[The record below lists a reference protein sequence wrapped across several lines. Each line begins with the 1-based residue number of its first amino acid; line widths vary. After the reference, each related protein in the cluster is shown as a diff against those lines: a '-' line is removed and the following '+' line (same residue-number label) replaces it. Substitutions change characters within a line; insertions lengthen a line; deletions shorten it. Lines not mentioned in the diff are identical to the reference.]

1 MTDESDDRRAELAT
15 TPITRAHVRM
25 IVGAATGI
33 VAGLAAAAASMWQL
47 ALLVGWIVGT
57 VTILIWVWLEI
68 VGLDAKATADIATPE
83 DASREISRVILLGAS
98 VVSLVAVVAA
108 FHRAKAGSPHAFVLT
123 SAAMIAIVVA
133 WLTVHTVFTL
143 HYAHYYYRDPPGG
156 VDFPGLT
163 TGPCYRDFAY
173 LAFTIGM
180 TFQVSDT
187 AIHDSSIRHMVLG
200 HALLSYLFGTAI
212 FAGAINMLASFIG

>member
-1 MTDESDDRRAELAT
+1 MF
-15 TPITRAHVRM
+15 
-25 IVGAATGI
+25 VGAS
-33 VAGLAAAAASMWQL
+33 AGLAAGLAASIVAMWQL
-47 ALLVGWIVGT
+47 AILIGWIVGT
-57 VTILIWVWLEI
+57 ATILIWLWFEI
-68 VGLDAKATADIATPE
+68 GWLDAADTAAVATSQ
-83 DASREISRVILLGAS
+83 DASREISRIVLLGAS

-108 FHRAKAGSPHAFVLT
+108 FHRAKLGQPHAFILMT
-123 SAAMIAIVVA
+123 AAMVAIVLG
-133 WLTVHTVFTL
+133 WLTVHTVFTV
-143 HYAHYYYRDPPGG
+143 HYAHHYYSDPPGG

-187 AIHDSSIRHMVLG
+187 AINDSSIRHMVLS

-212 FAGAINMLASFIG
+212 FAGAINMLAGFIG

>member
-1 MTDESDDRRAELAT
+1 MTPVRAT
-15 TPITRAHVRM
+15 VRM
-25 IVGAATGI
+25 TVGAGAGI
-33 VAGLAAAAASMWQL
+33 VAGVAASAVTIWQL
-47 ALLVGWIVGT
+47 SILIGWIVGT
-57 VTILIWVWLEI
+57 ATILIWVWSEI
-68 VGLDAKATADIATPE
+68 GRLDSAGTAAIATSE
-83 DASREISRVILLGAS
+83 DTSREISRLVLLGAS

-108 FHRAKAGSPHAFVLT
+108 FHRAKTGNPHPLVLMGT
-123 SAAMIAIVVA
+123 AMTAIVLA

-143 HYAHYYYRDPPGG
+143 HYAHYYYQDPPGG
-156 VDFPGLT
+156 VEFPGLT

-187 AIHDSSIRHMVLG
+187 PIRDSSIRHMVLS

-212 FAGAINMLASFIG
+212 FAGAINMLAGFIG